1 MSEMESFDPTKPLGR
16 LRGKGVQP
24 PESRLR
30 GKMREKGEKSL
41 DWTEGWDDSSFE
53 HFLSGEM
60 KPPDLAEFL
69 NNKQIFKRNR
79 DPEKNG
85 AIFNIKRIWQKDGD
99 RWSVT
104 ITDPIKGDTET
115 RSLRDFY
122 DDLLRFDSNR
132 RLTGL
137 YQEVK

>member
-1 MSEMESFDPTKPLGR
+1 MSEHESFDPTNPLNR
-16 LRGKGVQP
+16 LHGKGVRP

-30 GKMREKGEKSL
+30 GKMIEKGEKSP
-41 DWTEGWDDSSFE
+41 DWPEGWDDASFE
-53 HFLSGEM
+53 HFLSGDM
-60 KPPDLAEFL
+60 TPSDLAEFL

-85 AIFNIKRIWQKDGD
+85 TIFNIKRIWQKDGD

-104 ITDPIKGDTET
+104 ITNPITSDTET

-132 RLTGL
+132 QLMGL